1 MKHFYANVTEVGK
14 DQFCGCCREKLKQEL
29 NCSYCG
35 ARTDYDSVIK
45 MEPNQFRMEM
55 DKKIGSI
62 SLRQ

>member
-45 MEPNQFRMEM
+45 NIKLDNNYYKSAMRHILI
-55 DKKIGSI
+55 D
-62 SLRQ
+62 